1 MSKCTAEKIAK
12 CAEEDKICNPKTG
25 RCVKKDGKIGK
36 KLLEERRRRAAGAAE
51 RRAGVKP
58 KSKSKKSK
66 SKKSKS
72 KKSKKSKK
80 PKEPKS
86 KKKCTAEKI
95 AKCTEEDKICNPET
109 GRCVKKD
116 GKLGKQILA
125 AKKPAKSQKKP
136 AKTGKKPA
144 KSGKK
149 PAKSGKKKY
158 VNTHYWPVSGGPKV
172 KIKIEADKILPYPTK
187 KIQPSDGWDIVKV
200 KKESTLLFRGEPT
213 TRTNTLLSN
222 MEKDQISPTWYTDV
236 LSNALGYLPSG
247 AGKTNGGTLY
257 VYTPKKDL
265 NLLNLNS
272 AANFNKLYAMFYDK
286 NTDTYEEKY
295 YWMRSNREGTNTP
308 EQQAKIRSG
317 NSMASI
323 LYTLFISG
331 GGIPSNRCIDKKN
344 YHYDKEKC
352 KRVRQGTV
360 TQEDLSRGSNVDGD
374 YIFADWLCHNGFD
387 GWIQPAMKGQIP
399 PEFMLCKPK
408 NSVKLLT
415 SIHYPKGV
423 GSKLGLKGKKNIYK
437 GVKFFLVEIRKKFG
451 NDLTNTYNYY
461 QDYDRTNREKLK
473 EMQDPAKAR
482 ANFSFND
489 DCRGGFLGLLGL

>member
-12 CAEEDKICNPKTG
+12 CAEKDKICNPKTG
-25 RCVKKDGKIGK
+25 RCVRKDGKIGK
-36 KLLEERRRRAAGAAE
+36 E
-51 RRAGVKP
+51 
-58 KSKSKKSK
+58 
-66 SKKSKS
+66 
-72 KKSKKSKK
+72 
-80 PKEPKS
+80 
-86 KKKCTAEKI
+86 
-95 AKCTEEDKICNPET
+95 
-109 GRCVKKD
+109 
-116 GKLGKQILA
+116 ILDE
-125 AKKPAKSQKKP
+125 KKPAKP
-136 AKTGKKPA
+136 GKKPA
-144 KSGKK
+144 KSEKSKKKPAKPAKPGKKPAKPGKKPAKPGKK

-158 VNTHYWPVSGGPKV
+158 VNTHYWPISGGPKV
-172 KIKIEADKILPYPTK
+172 KIKIEADKIPPYPTK

-236 LSNALGYLPSG
+236 LSNSVGYLPSG

-331 GGIPSNRCIDKKN
+331 RGIPSNRCMDKTN
-344 YHYDKEKC
+344 YHYNKEKC

-360 TQEDLSRGSNVDGD
+360 TQEDLSRGSTVDSD

-387 GWIQPAMKGQIP
+387 GWIQPPMKGQIP

-408 NSVKLLT
+408 NSVKLVT
-415 SIHYPKGV
+415 SVHYPKGV
-423 GSKLGLKGKKNIYK
+423 GTTMGLKGKKNIYK
-437 GVKFFLVEIRKKFG
+437 GVKFFLVEIRKKLG
-451 NDLTNTYNYY
+451 NDFVNFQGRYSYY

-473 EMQDPAKAR
+473 EMQDPGKP

-489 DCRGGFLGLLGL
+489 DCSGGFLGLLGL

>member
-12 CAEEDKICNPKTG
+12 CTEKDKICNPATG

-36 KLLEERRRRAAGAAE
+36 ELMKAKKSKSKSK
-51 RRAGVKP
+51 KP
-58 KSKSKKSK
+58 KKSKKSKTKPKPREDFERVWPKPPKKSKAKSKKSK
-66 SKKSKS
+66 SKK
-72 KKSKKSKK
+72 
-80 PKEPKS
+80 
-86 KKKCTAEKI
+86 
-95 AKCTEEDKICNPET
+95 ICLDHQILNPAT

-116 GKLGKQILA
+116 GKIGKQILA
-125 AKKPAKSQKKP
+125 KKPAKPAKPGKKP
-136 AKTGKKPA
+136 GKKPA

-158 VNTHYWPVSGGPKV
+158 VNTYYYPTSGGLKV

-236 LSNALGYLPSG
+236 LSNSIGYLPSG

-308 EQQAKIRSG
+308 AQQAKIRTG
-317 NSMASI
+317 KSMSEI
-323 LYTLFISG
+323 LYKVFVEG
-331 GGIPSNRCIDKKN
+331 GLVNSQRCMNKTGNFYNSK
-344 YHYDKEKC
+344 KC

-360 TQEDLSRGSNVDGD
+360 TQEDLNRGSDIDGD

-408 NSVKLLT
+408 NSVKLVT

-423 GSKLGLKGKKNIYK
+423 GSKMGLKGKKNIYK
-437 GVKFFLVEIRKKFG
+437 GVKFFLAALRQKLG
-451 NDLTNTYNYY
+451 NDFVNFQGRYNYY

-473 EMQDPAKAR
+473 QMQNPEKA

-489 DCRGGFLGLLGL
+489 DCSGGFLGLLGL

>member
-36 KLLEERRRRAAGAAE
+36 KLLEERRRRTAGAAE

-58 KSKSKKSK
+58 KSKSKKS
-66 SKKSKS
+66 
-72 KKSKKSKK
+72 KSKKSKK

-125 AKKPAKSQKKP
+125 AKKPAKKP
-136 AKTGKKPA
+136 AKSEKPGKKPA
-144 KSGKK
+144 KPAKQEKPAKPGKK
-149 PAKSGKKKY
+149 PAKGKKKY
-158 VNTHYWPVSGGPKV
+158 VNTHYYQIGGRKT
-172 KIKIEADKILPYPTK
+172 KIKLEADKILPYPSK
-187 KIQPSDGWDIVKV
+187 KIRPSDGWDIVKV

-222 MEKDQISPTWYTDV
+222 MEKDQIYPTWYTDV
-236 LSNALGYLPSG
+236 LSNSLNYLPSG

-295 YWMRSNREGTNTP
+295 YWMRSNREGTKTTA
-308 EQQAKIRSG
+308 QQAKIRTG
-317 NSMASI
+317 KSMSEI
-323 LYTLFISG
+323 LYKVFIEG
-331 GGIPSNRCIDKKN
+331 GTMSSQRCMDKKN
-344 YHYDKEKC
+344 YHYDKGKC

-360 TQEDLSRGSNVDGD
+360 TQEDLNRGSDIDGD

-387 GWIQPAMKGQIP
+387 GWIQPSMKSHIP

-408 NSVKLLT
+408 NSVKLVT
-415 SIHYPKGV
+415 SVHYPKGV
-423 GSKLGLKGKKNIYK
+423 GSKLGLKGAKNIYK
-437 GVKFFLVEIRKKFG
+437 GVKFFLEALKTKFG

-461 QDYDRTNREKLK
+461 QDYDQTNRKKLK
-473 EMQDPAKAR
+473 QMQDPAKAR

-489 DCRGGFLGLLGL
+489 DCSGGFLGLLGL